1 MLPSLSTSLPS
12 FYHNLTHH
20 IVPGPQSIS
29 YFIPLLLLPIALLI
43 PPSVFSHRQISLTFL
58 PVIYGC
64 IIHAW
69 YAIGGLDVMSVSI
82 GLWATVLLGCR
93 DVRGEFRRVRF
104 VEEGKG
110 KRKDSEK
117 VVDQRYAGMRVAEQ
131 GYPEGMWERIKWVL
145 VLLISLRFSGWRIGE
160 ERHDRMQ
167 PCRGVGRGAFL
178 KKAVGIVA
186 LDYLILDA
194 TFSYVPYD
202 PYFFAGGGG
211 VDAPFPRPTRD
222 VPRLLNILWMLP
234 PRLLRSSVLASQA
247 YAMVSGMFMVPT
259 IPAVALNAIGMLPDE
274 WSPHNWPLFFRNFSA
289 VYERGLRGLWGSWW
303 HQMDRELSATLGK
316 ALAQSLGLDR
326 SSKVGYAVVVTLAFF
341 LSGVMHMGLIP
352 PKPMTEVLS
361 ANEMRLVAVPQTQRA
376 QERSIGGFL
385 RRRAQRSLLPLSS
398 KANMS
403 DLDRAI
409 AELRACKIIPET
421 QIREICH
428 KARELLIEEAN
439 VVQVDAPVTIC
450 GDIHGQFHDLME
462 LFRVGG
468 DVPDTNYLF
477 MGDFV
482 DRGFY
487 SLESFMLLLCL
498 KVRYP
503 DRITLIRGNHE
514 SRQITTVYGFYD
526 ECHRK
531 YGSANVWRYCCD
543 VFDYLALGALVLGT
557 SAVLEPS
564 PTEPSQAIAPVD
576 EETEIE
582 IIDSKNTVTARFS
595 RSRRRS
601 PNTDPDGM
609 NASPVPSPP
618 HKTGP
623 SGTSATAD
631 SGGSINGGGAVLCV
645 HGGLSPLIES
655 VDKIR
660 LIDRKQEVPHE
671 GSMCDLLWSD
681 PDDIDGWG
689 LSPRGA
695 GFLFGSDIVR
705 RFNHINDLSLI
716 ARAHQ
721 LVMEGFKEMFDS
733 SIVTVWSAPNYC
745 YRCGN
750 VAAILELGE
759 DTTNGGVVERGNVDV
774 ARRLATMPVSNAA
787 LRAGPGRRYRV
798 FEAAPQDPRGMPAK
812 KPVADYFLVNPS
824 YSSNVP

>member
-1 MLPSLSTSLPS
+1 
-12 FYHNLTHH
+12 
-20 IVPGPQSIS
+20 
-29 YFIPLLLLPIALLI
+29 
-43 PPSVFSHRQISLTFL
+43 
-58 PVIYGC
+58 
-64 IIHAW
+64 
-69 YAIGGLDVMSVSI
+69 
-82 GLWATVLLGCR
+82 
-93 DVRGEFRRVRF
+93 
-104 VEEGKG
+104 
-110 KRKDSEK
+110 
-117 VVDQRYAGMRVAEQ
+117 
-131 GYPEGMWERIKWVL
+131 
-145 VLLISLRFSGWRIGE
+145 
-160 ERHDRMQ
+160 
-167 PCRGVGRGAFL
+167 
-178 KKAVGIVA
+178 
-186 LDYLILDA
+186 
-194 TFSYVPYD
+194 
-202 PYFFAGGGG
+202 
-211 VDAPFPRPTRD
+211 
-222 VPRLLNILWMLP
+222 
-234 PRLLRSSVLASQA
+234 
-247 YAMVSGMFMVPT
+247 
-259 IPAVALNAIGMLPDE
+259 
-274 WSPHNWPLFFRNFSA
+274 
-289 VYERGLRGLWGSWW
+289 
-303 HQMDRELSATLGK
+303 
-316 ALAQSLGLDR
+316 
-326 SSKVGYAVVVTLAFF
+326 
-341 LSGVMHMGLIP
+341 
-352 PKPMTEVLS
+352 
-361 ANEMRLVAVPQTQRA
+361 
-376 QERSIGGFL
+376 
-385 RRRAQRSLLPLSS
+385 
-398 KANMS
+398 MS

-409 AELRACKIIPET
+409 SELRACKVIPET
-421 QIREICH
+421 EIREICH

-439 VVQVDAPVTIC
+439 VVHVDAPVTIC

-557 SAVLEPS
+557 SATLEPS
-564 PTEPSQAIAPVD
+564 LTEPSQAIGPVD

-582 IIDSKNTVTARFS
+582 IMDSKNTVTARFS
-595 RSRRRS
+595 RGRRRLFDA
-601 PNTDPDGM
+601 NHDGM
-609 NASPVPSPP
+609 NSSPPASPP
-618 HKTGP
+618 HKTRP
-623 SGTSATAD
+623 SGTSATGD
-631 SGGSINGGGAVLCV
+631 SDGSNNGGGAVLCV

-681 PDDIDGWG
+681 PDEIDGWG

-695 GFLFGSDIVR
+695 GFLFGSDIVK

-759 DTTNGGVVERGNVDV
+759 DTNNGGVISRSNGDV
-774 ARRLATMPVSNAA
+774 TRSLAASPTNGA

-812 KPVADYFLVNPS
+812 KPVADYFLVIPS
-824 YSSNVP
+824 LSLI